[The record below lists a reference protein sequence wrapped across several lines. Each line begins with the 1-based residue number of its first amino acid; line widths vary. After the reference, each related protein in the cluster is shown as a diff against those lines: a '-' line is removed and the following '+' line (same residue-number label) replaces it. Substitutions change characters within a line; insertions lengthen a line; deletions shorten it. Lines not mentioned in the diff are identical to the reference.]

1 MLNFPKFRLHLL
13 LALTLGLLM
22 LSTARA
28 EIPGSQ
34 ISEGRIAEITA
45 LTEQAMNSL
54 GAEAEPA
61 KILTTV
67 RQAYLAKHPEFAK
80 ANEATLLGDDD
91 LGPLVAADMERQLD
105 KVLHLPNPQ
114 EQQQLAE
121 AKYPLYK
128 RGDHIKIVYKRTPT
142 KLESVEGVI
151 QDIVNGYVKI
161 NSRQIR
167 INDMQG
173 IVGNE
178 PEILKL
184 DYRTTQQYRQA
195 YLAEF
200 LSDLNDKRKAWMEEN
215 NDDFQAKHQRLA
227 GVENE
232 KNGFTAYNGAWY
244 DHQSLLP
251 SVVPVIINDIQRR
264 QQREEKA
271 RLDAIRMTLAHNLEA
286 KAAGEMLD
294 PAGMRVSPQ
303 VELER
308 RAAAKKAAEE
318 AELARKAAEEEAKRI
333 AEENARE
340 AELAKERLAKK
351 REEAK
356 LAAEKE
362 KRRKELEEK
371 FKPLEED
378 KPIMTPMRAVIIVL
392 IVAALIAGYV
402 FWRRSMEDKNDVSRF
417 FQGKGKLQKE
427 FWAKVDANEAFKY
440 VAYMFPSMS
449 DAKNALA
456 RLTYITVDQN
466 GDLRSKKDIDFGA
479 YPHMGQAVAFV
490 GGTNLHY
497 ALWRE
502 ASGIWPELPG
512 AAYFK
517 VSDEPKVQIEVPNM
531 EEFTSESGAKIVSE
545 GVEDIT
551 LETGEISRCFKYSA
565 EDTTQAL
572 AFLEKFEITE
582 EGVMVSVST
591 KDGAKYGK
599 DINGIFEM

>member
-1 MLNFPKFRLHLL
+1 MLKSPVFSMRLLIVLL
-13 LALTLGLLM
+13 LGLLLM
-22 LSTARA
+22 PRAQA
-28 EIPGSQ
+28 EIPGSK
-34 ISEGRIAEITA
+34 ISEERIAEISA

-61 KILTTV
+61 KILTAV
-67 RQAYLAKHPEFAK
+67 RQAYLAKHPDFAQS
-80 ANEATLLGDDD
+80 NDVTLLTDDD
-91 LGPLVAADMERQLD
+91 LGPLVTADMERQLD
-105 KVLHLPNPQ
+105 KVLHLPNKE

-121 AKYPLYK
+121 ARFPLYK
-128 RGDHIKIVYKRTPT
+128 RGDRIKIVYKRTPT
-142 KLESVEGVI
+142 KLESVEGTI
-151 QDIVNGYVKI
+151 QEIVNGYVRV

-167 INDMQG
+167 IKDMQG
-173 IVGNE
+173 IEGNDQ
-178 PEILKL
+178 EILKL
-184 DYRTTQQYRQA
+184 DSRTTQQYRQA
-195 YLAEF
+195 FLEEF
-200 LSDLNDKRKAWMEEN
+200 LLDLNEKRKAWKEEN
-215 NDDFQAKHQRLA
+215 NDDFIAKHQRLA
-227 GVENE
+227 GIKNE
-232 KNGFTAYNGAWY
+232 ENGFTAYNGAWY

-251 SVVPVIINDIQRR
+251 SVVPVIINNVERR
-264 QQREEKA
+264 HQREEKA
-271 RLDAIRMTLAHNLEA
+271 RLNAIRSTLAHTLEA

-340 AELAKERLAKK
+340 AELAKERLLKK
-351 REEAK
+351 REEDK
-356 LAAEKE
+356 LAREKE

-371 FKPLEED
+371 FKPLEQV
-378 KPIMTPMRAVIIVL
+378 KPMMTPLRALIIVVVV
-392 IVAALIAGYV
+392 VALAVGII
-402 FWRRSMEDKNDVSRF
+402 FWRRRANENDVSRF

-427 FWAKVDANEAFKY
+427 FWAKVEANDAFKY
-440 VAYMFPSMS
+440 VAYLFPSMS
-449 DAKNALA
+449 DAKNSLA
-456 RLTYITVDQN
+456 RLSYISVDQDGN
-466 GDLRSKKDIDFGA
+466 LRSKKDIDFGA

-497 ALWRE
+497 SLWRE

-582 EGVMVSVST
+582 EGVMVSVRT
-591 KDGAKYGK
+591 KDGVTYGK